1 MLPAPVA
8 VAKALL
14 YKKITNYKLQ
24 ITNCKFQI
32 TDFKWQIYTS

>member
-14 YKKITNYKLQ
+14 YKIITNYKLQ
-24 ITNCKFQI
+24 IADYRF
-32 TDFKWQIYTS
+32 